1 MAGYIYIMTNPCLQN
16 MVKIGYATD
25 VEQRRKQLS
34 TTALPMDYEIY
45 ATYETTGKLE
55 DKQLHALIDMLNP
68 DLRINRNREFFNLSP
83 EAAYQLL
90 EAIAIISGS
99 QDKLHRYKKASPLH
113 SNPIS
118 GLPDGLYIIDSPKHN
133 AYGKAWIKHGEWTL
147 LAGSRL
153 ALKCGAGGSAQAKE
167 FRKQINM
174 DESGYLFEDL
184 PLGQRSHRF
193 VGTLILNKG
202 ASWLDVWHDEAGRPI
217 RVYFPDSEN
226 DTDDIA
232 DGPDIERK
240 SLTLDDYLADKNP
253 TYVALYRQLE
263 EKVYQQLPGSALHV
277 IPAYFCWRVNKKHFA
292 EFHVRKDRLQIYT
305 ARPNASCSVG
315 SNVPDSHGWALNY
328 NITITSA
335 DHLDEVA
342 AVIIESYNLKKG
354 NQTITEKLCGGEE
367 SIAMKPRKA
376 PPLTFAMLG
385 IPVNTILEYVFDK
398 SITVTTVDNKNMVQY
413 NGQAV
418 PISRAAQLIRNT
430 QAEQGGNYFLW
441 KGKRLTEWRKEI
453 EAQAQDK

>member
-1 MAGYIYIMTNPCLQN
+1 

-99 QDKLHRYKKASPLH
+99 QDKLHRYKKASPLN
-113 SNPIS
+113 SNPMS

-153 ALKCGAGGSAQAKE
+153 APKCGAGGSAQAKE

-174 DESGYLFEDL
+174 DASGYLFEDL

-226 DTDDIA
+226 DTDDIT
-232 DGPDIERK
+232 DSPDVER
-240 SLTLDDYLADKNP
+240 
-253 TYVALYRQLE
+253 
-263 EKVYQQLPGSALHV
+263 
-277 IPAYFCWRVNKKHFA
+277 
-292 EFHVRKDRLQIYT
+292 
-305 ARPNASCSVG
+305 
-315 SNVPDSHGWALNY
+315 
-328 NITITSA
+328 
-335 DHLDEVA
+335 
-342 AVIIESYNLKKG
+342 
-354 NQTITEKLCGGEE
+354 ITEGLCDCQQ
-367 SIAMKPRKA
+367 SITVKPHKV

-385 IPVNTILEYVFDK
+385 IPVNTVLEYVLDK
-398 SITVTTVDNKNMVQY
+398 SITVTTIDNKNMVQY

-430 QAEQGGNYFLW
+430 QAEQGGKYFLW

-453 EAQAQDK
+453 EAREE